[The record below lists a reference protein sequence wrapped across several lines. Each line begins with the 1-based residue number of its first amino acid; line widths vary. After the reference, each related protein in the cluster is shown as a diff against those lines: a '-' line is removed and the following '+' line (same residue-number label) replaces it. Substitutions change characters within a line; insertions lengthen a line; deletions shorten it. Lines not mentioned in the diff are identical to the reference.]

1 MPSPDPTFLSSSAQ
15 PSPRLRVQQGEDLSF
30 PTREAAKSS
39 AAIQSQQLHVPWLK
53 PVLAAAPSERK
64 AFLRGRPKGTAQNSP
79 SEILFHLPSA
89 WAASKL
95 AQLI

>member
-1 MPSPDPTFLSSSAQ
+1 M
-15 PSPRLRVQQGEDLSF
+15 
-30 PTREAAKSS
+30 
-39 AAIQSQQLHVPWLK
+39 AIQSQQLHVPWLK

-64 AFLRGRPKGTAQNSP
+64 AFLKGRPKGTAQTSP